1 MAQPTA
7 STHDITHN
15 NQPLNQ
21 STHTHNPNPQPQN
34 NPAAVIMVDNLT
46 LFTSCGG
53 LPSELIISNHPLM
66 VSPERIR
73 RVEMVAMLIK
83 SELDMSSSLRNREIE
98 RKGKEGD
105 GERQRGG
112 EKEKEKERL
121 GSLA

>member
-1 MAQPTA
+1 
-7 STHDITHN
+7 
-15 NQPLNQ
+15 
-21 STHTHNPNPQPQN
+21 
-34 NPAAVIMVDNLT
+34 
-46 LFTSCGG
+46 
-53 LPSELIISNHPLM
+53 M

-83 SELDMSSSLRNREIE
+83 SELDMSSSLRNRETE

-112 EKEKEKERL
+112 EKEREKERL

>member
-1 MAQPTA
+1 
-7 STHDITHN
+7 
-15 NQPLNQ
+15 
-21 STHTHNPNPQPQN
+21 
-34 NPAAVIMVDNLT
+34 MVDNLT

-83 SELDMSSSLRNREIE
+83 SELDMSSSLRNRETE